1 VVRLQVAR
9 EDIEEINS
17 EYRRLSA
24 AAEELVHGDD

>member
-17 EYRRLSA
+17 EYRRLIA
-24 AAEELVHGDD
+24 AAEEPVHGND